1 MYVFLG
7 IYIYIYLY
15 FLDYMDHIYTYINI
29 HILVGGLE
37 HLDYFPYIGKNHRNW
52 LSYFSMLRS
61 PSFFRGVGIPPT
73 SSNIRIIMEDLAPI
87 SHFSPNIGGFI
98 YGDWSSSHRH
108 MAKNYQSCKNWGSSK
123 PIGSMVLLY
132 MVTLIPSICP
142 QLAYIP
148 APWIL
153 WEILSVFFFCF
164 CPLGWCKDWNPNW
177 PSRPWWTYWN

>member
-1 MYVFLG
+1 
-7 IYIYIYLY
+7 
-15 FLDYMDHIYTYINI
+15 MDHIYTYINI

-37 HLDYFPYIGKNHRNW
+37 HLDYFLYIGKNHRNW

-132 MVTLIPSICP
+132 MVTWIPSICP